1 VDEVT
6 SRKNTLK
13 KQLTV
18 VALAVL
24 VILALIGS
32 FSAGSATAARP
43 GLVPVVAENAQSEV
57 LGAPR
62 EVPSGP
68 IIPTR
73 IRTCSISD
81 LAGSSELGVFSGVVL
96 DPYTGEVLFSRN
108 QEQAVPPASVMKIVT
123 ATAALLVLGP
133 DASFATTIKATD
145 DPKTVLLVGGG
156 DPTLSR
162 LEPGANTVYPG
173 APTLKDL
180 AEQTIAALQAGL
192 EEGED
197 VSITELVIDESLWG
211 VDASWDSS
219 WATSARS
226 MGFISL
232 ISPLQ
237 VDGDRANPADLV
249 SPRGNNP
256 AKRAGDAFVQAL
268 REAGNKARFVR
279 VVSGQATPG
288 ATTLATVQSRP
299 LSELVGLVLKNSDN
313 TLAETVARHVSFELG
328 LGGARDSLGQAL
340 LGPMSGLG
348 MTSEGVSFQD
358 GSGLSPLNRV
368 TPEFVAQLLAEI
380 SLNEVGLEPIATGLP
395 IAGVDGSLKERFVGD
410 NSVAWDR
417 VSAKTGRL
425 SEVQSLAGFVKP
437 GDEPE
442 LVFAFFA
449 EGNLGDGAR
458 QALDTLVV
466 GVLECGSNLADF

>member
-6 SRKNTLK
+6 SRKETVQ
-13 KQLTV
+13 KQLAII
-18 VALAVL
+18 ALAILVL
-24 VILALIGS
+24 LGLIGS
-32 FSAGSATAARP
+32 FSVGSATAARS
-43 GLVPVVAENAQSEV
+43 GLVVVEDLAQVEV
-57 LGAPR
+57 LGVPR

-68 IIPTR
+68 VIPTR

-81 LAGSSELGVFSGVVL
+81 QAESLDLGVFSGVVL
-96 DPYTGEVLFSRN
+96 DPYTGDVLFSRN

-123 ATAALLVLGP
+123 ATAALTVLGQ
-133 DASFATTIKATD
+133 DATFTTTVKATD
-145 DPKTVLLVGGG
+145 DPKTVVLVGGG

-162 LEPGANTVYPG
+162 LEPGATTVYPG

-180 AEQTIAALQAGL
+180 AEKTIAALQAGL
-192 EEGED
+192 AEGEE
-197 VSITELVIDESLWG
+197 VSITEVVLDETLWG
-211 VDASWDSS
+211 ADSTWDAS

-279 VVSGQATPG
+279 VVTGQASPQ

-299 LSELVGLVLKNSDN
+299 VSELVGFVLKNSDN
-313 TLAETVARHVSFELG
+313 TLAESLAHHVLLAVGS
-328 LGGARDSLGQAL
+328 GGTRDSLGQAL
-340 LGPMSGLG
+340 LGPVSSLG
-348 MTSEGVSFQD
+348 ITSDGVTFRD
-358 GSGLSPLNRV
+358 GSGLSPDNRV

-380 SLNEVGLEPIATGLP
+380 SLSDVGLSPIATGLP
-395 IAGVDGSLKERFVGD
+395 VAGVDGSLKERFVGD
-410 NSVAWDR
+410 NSVAWNK
-417 VSAKTGRL
+417 VAAKTGRL
-425 SEVQSLAGFVKP
+425 SEVQSLAGFVEP
-437 GDEPE
+437 EGEPE

-466 GVLECGSNLADF
+466 RVFECGSNLANF